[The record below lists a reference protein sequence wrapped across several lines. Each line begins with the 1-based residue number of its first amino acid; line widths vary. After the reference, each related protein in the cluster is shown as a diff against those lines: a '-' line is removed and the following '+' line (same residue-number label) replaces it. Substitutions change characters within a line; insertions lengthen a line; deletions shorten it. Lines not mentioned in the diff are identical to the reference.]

1 MVEGEFLRFYV
12 LEKQSHHGVLLW
24 EWMLDNANKL
34 GIRGGSAFRT
44 IGGFGRR
51 HDLHESRFFE
61 LAGHTGVELEF
72 IVTADEK
79 KRLIALIEREKIRV
93 FYARIPAHFGVIN
106 ADVDDA
112 RELDAS
118 V

>member
-12 LEKQSHHGVLLW
+12 LEKQSHQGVLLW

-44 IGGFGRR
+44 IGGFGRC
-51 HDLHESRFFE
+51 HNLHESRFLE
-61 LAGHTGVELEF
+61 LAGDAGVELEF
-72 IVTADEK
+72 VVTADEK
-79 KRLIALIEREKIRV
+79 KRLVALIEHEKIRV
-93 FYARIPAHFGVIN
+93 FYARMPAHFGVIN

-112 RELDAS
+112 RELAAS